1 MALAIGQSFCLYL
14 ESILPILQQAAKFQV
29 DRDSFDMIDYH
40 NELKDGCLEAYI
52 GIIQGLKAYD
62 RQYPSEF
69 YICWRDS
76 FVMIT

>member
-1 MALAIGQSFCLYL
+1 MALAIGQNFCLYL

-62 RQYPSEF
+62 NQYPSEF
-69 YICWRDS
+69 H
-76 FVMIT
+76 FLLEMFHL